1 VPPNTYGSGSKPDR
15 ITPVSVYTRFHGHE
29 LPILVTSNIKGR
41 QRLFES
47 RVAVRMLLEVMGEVR
62 RDTGFELHAW
72 VVMPD
77 HLHFIIQLRGPSKLG
92 RVMQLI
98 KGRFANRYNKVTGS
112 GGNLW
117 QSRYHARVLRSERA
131 LNAAIEYVHA
141 NPVVAGLVS
150 EPEEFAWSSARRF
163 AVEGRLAS

>member
-1 VPPNTYGSGSKPDR
+1 
-15 ITPVSVYTRFHGHE
+15 
-29 LPILVTSNIKGR
+29 
-41 QRLFES
+41 
-47 RVAVRMLLEVMGEVR
+47 MLLEVMGEVR

-150 EPEEFAWSSARRF
+150 AGRIRLVFSAKICSGGKAGELR
-163 AVEGRLAS
+163 A